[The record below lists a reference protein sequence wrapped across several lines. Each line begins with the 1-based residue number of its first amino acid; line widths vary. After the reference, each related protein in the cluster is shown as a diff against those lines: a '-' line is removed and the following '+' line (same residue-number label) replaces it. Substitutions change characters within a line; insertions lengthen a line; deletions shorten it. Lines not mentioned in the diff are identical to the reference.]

1 MRKRLKIGF
10 LSEFNPEDKKAASG
24 TNFKMAEQ
32 LGKLGEIQWISI
44 KKTFLGKCFTHL
56 FYKLSKKGFPNIN
69 LPITRLGSSFC
80 FKKID
85 IDRLNSCDVIA
96 AFFCVHN
103 LSKLR
108 TTAPIV
114 YFSDAAFPV
123 LLNYYD
129 DYSNIPMFL
138 QKEALSLE
146 KEGLEV
152 VQRAIFSS
160 DWAKAGAMKL
170 GIKEEKLSV
179 VELGANINENEI
191 RFTPPVISKYQNI
204 NILFLGVD
212 WARKGGDIA
221 VDAIDWLNSNGIKS
235 TLHIV
240 GCEPPEKVKGNPDVR
255 CHGFKNKNI
264 KKEYDELVHLIQ
276 ESHLLMLP
284 TIAECAGIV
293 FAEAS
298 AYGLPIFTHDTGGI
312 PNYVKNGVN
321 GYRLPLGCTG
331 EDFGKKIKE
340 TIDNGELSKLSD
352 GGRKLYKDRLNW
364 ERWGCEV
371 KKIIDEVC
379 ANT

>member
-1 MRKRLKIGF
+1 MKKRLKIGF

-32 LGKLGEIQWISI
+32 LGKLGEIQWITI
-44 KKTFLGKCFTHL
+44 KKTFLGKCFTH
-56 FYKLSKKGFPNIN
+56 FFHKLSKKGFPNIN
-69 LPITRLGSSFC
+69 LPITRFGSTFC
-80 FKKID
+80 YKKID
-85 IDRLNSCDVIA
+85 IESLNSCDVIA

-103 LSKLR
+103 LGKLQ
-108 TTAPIV
+108 TTSPIV

-146 KEGLEV
+146 KKGLEV

-160 DWAKAGAMKL
+160 DWAKDGAMKL
-170 GIKEEKLSV
+170 GINQKKLSV

-191 RFTPPVISKYQNI
+191 RFTPPNFKYQNI
-204 NILFLGVD
+204 NVLFLGVD
-212 WARKGGDIA
+212 WCRKGGDIA
-221 VDAIDWLNSNGIKS
+221 VDAIKWLNSNGIKS

-240 GCEPPEKVKGNPDVR
+240 GCEPPEKVKENPDVI

-264 KKEYDELVHLIQ
+264 KKEYDELVRLIQ
-276 ESHLLMLP
+276 ESHLLLLP

-312 PNYVKNGVN
+312 PNYVRNGVN

-340 TIDNGELSKLSD
+340 TIENGEISKLSE
-352 GGRKLYKDRLNW
+352 GGRNLYRDRLNW
-364 ERWGCEV
+364 ERWGLEV
-371 KKIIDEVC
+371 EKIIDEAC
-379 ANT
+379 ANK